1 MKIKEWVLVMLHH
14 LRHAQ
19 LGVLVIERG
28 RAVFPQ
34 RHMHVA
40 GRPHLIRRPLGQEG
54 GREPLLIGV
63 LKGAFMFT
71 ADLMRALNIPV
82 DVDFVRVSTYGS
94 GTTSS
99 GRPRILQGV
108 RSPIKGRHILIVEDI
123 VDTGLTTRHLEGYLQ
138 RKGAAS
144 IKLCALLS
152 KPSRRRVEATI
163 DYLGFEIPDRFVVGY
178 GLDYDQR
185 YRYLPDVCVLDEG
198 GA

>member
-1 MKIKEWVLVMLHH
+1 VTSAASSRQPANRDGLTVLIS
-14 LRHAQ
+14 RQEIAD
-19 LGVLVIERG
+19 
-28 RAVFPQ
+28 AVQ
-34 RHMHVA
+34 RLA
-40 GRPHLIRRPLGQEG
+40 AEIRRDYE

-71 ADLMRALNIPV
+71 ADLMRVLNIPV